1 MLTCIAALVVFLS
14 LAMAFAWA
22 TAMRTGKSGL
32 VDATWSFAVG
42 LAALAAALWPLAET
56 DLTARRLLVGAMAAV
71 WSARLGGYILSR
83 SLGGEDD
90 PRYAALKQEWGD
102 RAPRQLFI
110 FLQIQAVA
118 GWPLVGAVLLAA
130 HAPAASL
137 RWQDGLAALVFV
149 AGVVGEGVA
158 DAQMA
163 RFRANPANKGG
174 ICEVGLWAWSRHP
187 NYFFEWLCWLAYALA
202 AVDFTGAYL
211 QGWLAVLAPITMYGL
226 LVHVS
231 GVPPL
236 EAYLQ
241 RSRPQAFA
249 DYARRVSLFWPRP
262 PARAR

>member
-1 MLTCIAALVVFLS
+1 MVICLATLVAFLA

-42 LAALAAALWPLAET
+42 LAALAAALWPLAAT
-56 DLTARRLLVGAMAAV
+56 DLTARRLLVAGMAAL
-71 WSARLGGYILSR
+71 WAARLGGYILGR

-90 PRYAALKQEWGD
+90 PRYAALKKEWGD
-102 RAPRQLFI
+102 KAPRQLFL

-118 GWPLVGAVLLAA
+118 GWPLVGAALLAA
-130 HAPAASL
+130 HAPSPRL
-137 RWQDGLAALVFV
+137 GWQDVLAVLTFLAGV
-149 AGVVGEGVA
+149 AGEGLA

-174 ICEVGLWAWSRHP
+174 ICEDGFWAWSRHP
-187 NYFFEWLCWLAYALA
+187 NYFFEWVCWVGYALA
-202 AVDFTGAYL
+202 ASDFTGAYP
-211 QGWLAVLAPITMYGL
+211 QGWLSWLAPLTMYWL

-249 DYARRVSLFWPRP
+249 DYARRVSPFWPWP
-262 PARAR
+262 PARRA